1 MKTKRGFTLIELLV
15 VIAIIAI
22 LAAMLLPALAKAKER
37 ANSVACLN
45 NLKQWGLSLTM
56 YLEDNSDIFPDFS
69 IPSTAPGVPAGYS
82 QDRIKWTDLTAFNDA
97 GSGSSAWFNSLPVS
111 ISQKPLW
118 QYAADP
124 AAFVNSRSMFHC
136 PTAQFIT
143 SETDPLVRVA
153 FSYGINFKATVG
165 AVPAPTPFKSTIV
178 KNPSAF
184 VFFSDARANSGET
197 PYYGSNPTSDLGAP
211 RGSLNHLSSRHKA
224 GANLTFLDGHSAYFK
239 YNYLAYQKGAR
250 VGDPGNA
257 DVNWSYDGTP
267 SQ

>member
-37 ANSVACLN
+37 ANSIACLN

-56 YLEDNSDIFPDFS
+56 YLDDNGDIFPDFS
-69 IPSTAPGVPAGYS
+69 IPSSAPGAPGGYS
-82 QDRIKWTDLTAFNDA
+82 QDKIKWTDLAAFANA
-97 GSGSSAWFNSLPVS
+97 GSGNSAWFNALPAS

-118 QYAADP
+118 QYAAEP
-124 AAFVNSRSMFHC
+124 AALANSRSMFHC
-136 PTAQFIT
+136 PAAQFFP
-143 SETDPLVRVA
+143 SEVDPLVRVA
-153 FSYGINFKATVG
+153 FSYGINFKGTVG
-165 AVPAPTPFKSTIV
+165 AVPAPTPFKSTVV
-178 KNPSAF
+178 KNPAAF

-197 PYYGSNPTSDLGAP
+197 PFYGSNPMSDLGAP

-239 YNYLAYQKGAR
+239 YDYLAYPKGTK